1 MPAEVRVVTPHYAGL
16 KPFRAPAYSLLE
28 IAAEKLRALLQQQ
41 DKWPRPR
48 RPLRPLV
55 HPLRALGARRWPELR
70 TLSAKCGVRGIRPDV
85 SR

>member
-16 KPFRAPAYSLLE
+16 RSFRVTAYSLLE

-48 RPLRPLV
+48 DLYDLWYV
-55 HPLRALGARRWPELR
+55 LW
-70 TLSAKCGVRGIRPDV
+70 
-85 SR
+85 